1 MMEEE
6 EEEEKLNS
14 QNSSEG
20 IKGSEEE
27 EAASMSP
34 SSTEMDLH
42 LSGTR
47 IKPLM
52 VSSNA
57 EGGPSAPSGTFRS
70 VHQTVN
76 EAAETIKTITQ
87 KHNHEGLELE
97 LNAFKSRRLM
107 KTRSQTAEMSPR
119 S

>member
-1 MMEEE
+1 MEEE
-6 EEEEKLNS
+6 EEEKPNS

-20 IKGSEEE
+20 NKGSEEEE

-52 VSSNA
+52 VSSDA

-87 KHNHEGLELE
+87 KHNHEGLAPL
-97 LNAFKSRRLM
+97 
-107 KTRSQTAEMSPR
+107 
-119 S
+119 